1 MSNGFDEKIK
11 RAMDLYEEISLS
23 SEDNLPQRCDDVTRA
38 ASRWM
43 VCSPWILLGLLK
55 TQVLIESRGDD
66 ELSQAWHFE
75 AHQKSLELF
84 VIDLERA
91 VANIRRIK
99 NHDGDEDPRG

>member
-23 SEDNLPQRCDDVTRA
+23 SEDNLLQRCDDVTRA

-84 VIDLERA
+84 VTDLERA